1 MIFFAF
7 VVSGQ
12 SFPTYLLLFLVYFP
26 LYYWR
31 RSPAKEGGTG
41 RIYERPGQQPL
52 STVIKKRG
60 LRYFFLAAV
69 DVESN
74 YLTHRAL
81 QYTTLTS
88 VEVPNFFLRFKKVGT
103 LYHNLQCSVARK
115 FPANDD
121 ETSRVNEGPTPGQLC
136 QGLWPVGHPWAM
148 AELTRRA
155 LKSSIPTFMKRRK

>member
-88 VEVPNFFLRFKKVGT
+88 VEVPNGYFNISLFGRTFPGKV
-103 LYHNLQCSVARK
+103 A
-115 FPANDD
+115 
-121 ETSRVNEGPTPGQLC
+121 
-136 QGLWPVGHPWAM
+136 
-148 AELTRRA
+148 
-155 LKSSIPTFMKRRK
+155 